1 MLSRP
6 ARRAPVRRS
15 GVGRGITARVSHTPA
30 RLESLQGGP
39 YDRQIRR
46 HCSVRGAR
54 PRAGRGR
61 AVGRPRPHLGGLLLG
76 PRVRR
81 GGGVSAG
88 YSAPPQ
94 PQGPEPPRAGAGGR
108 RRSEAHR
115 GAVDGGSGRRARLR
129 PPHHS
134 VPAAGRGV
142 AGGGPRS
149 RAAAPRGG
157 WARGAGDPRVGANA
171 IPEAFMSRGGCQLQ
185 QCRGGNTLQT
195 ARQRPAAHRPGQP
208 PEETL
213 DHQATSASALDG
225 YLRTTG
231 SSTSQTADTT
241 WVWASTT
248 SRISPFEYTRALS
261 RSYPP
266 ECGTVRPSNRT
277 VVSRGRS
284 LPGLRTSLTRIAPSL
299 QKNTSPAVPPAI
311 AVTAILGRSARTSW
325 PCWIFASSIR
335 SRSFKPWD
343 WAVTRA
349 SISSPRSNCDVAWR
363 ISCAILCTNATI
375 PMNQRVPH

>member
-30 RLESLQGGP
+30 RPESLQGGP

-54 PRAGRGR
+54 PRAGRAR
-61 AVGRPRPHLGGLLLG
+61 AVGRRRPHLGGLLLG

-88 YSAPPQ
+88 YSARPQ
-94 PQGPEPPRAGAGGR
+94 PQGREPPRAGAGGR
-108 RRSEAHR
+108 RRSQAPR
-115 GAVDGGSGRRARLR
+115 CAVDGGSGRRARLR

-142 AGGGPRS
+142 AGGRPRS

-171 IPEAFMSRGGCQLQ
+171 ISEAFIPAAVASCSSVAEVTRCKPPNNAQPPTPSRAPSRGS
-185 QCRGGNTLQT
+185 
-195 ARQRPAAHRPGQP
+195 
-208 PEETL
+208 L
-213 DHQATSASALDG
+213 DHQATSASALKG

-231 SSTSQTADTT
+231 SSTSQTAGTT

-266 ECGTVRPSNRT
+266 ECGTVRPSNLT
-277 VVSRGRS
+277 VVGKGRS

-299 QKNTSPAVPPAI
+299 QKNTSPVVPPAI
-311 AVTAILGRSARTSW
+311 AVTAILGRSTRTSW

-335 SRSFKPWD
+335 SR
-343 WAVTRA
+343 T
-349 SISSPRSNCDVAWR
+349 
-363 ISCAILCTNATI
+363 
-375 PMNQRVPH
+375 

>member
-171 IPEAFMSRGGCQLQ
+171 ISEAFI
-185 QCRGGNTLQT
+185 
-195 ARQRPAAHRPGQP
+195 PAAVVSCSSVAEVTRCKPPDNAQPPTVPGTVERKPKSPCDVSERPGGVSPDDGLVDP
-208 PEETL
+208 P
-213 DHQATSASALDG
+213 D
-225 YLRTTG
+225 
-231 SSTSQTADTT
+231 
-241 WVWASTT
+241 
-248 SRISPFEYTRALS
+248 
-261 RSYPP
+261 
-266 ECGTVRPSNRT
+266 
-277 VVSRGRS
+277 RGPH
-284 LPGLRTSLTRIAPSL
+284 PGL
-299 QKNTSPAVPPAI
+299 
-311 AVTAILGRSARTSW
+311 
-325 PCWIFASSIR
+325 
-335 SRSFKPWD
+335 
-343 WAVTRA
+343 
-349 SISSPRSNCDVAWR
+349 
-363 ISCAILCTNATI
+363 
-375 PMNQRVPH
+375 